1 MKKYSRLRAVID
13 LDAVMYNMEMMHA
26 NIEKG
31 TKMVVVIKTDGYG
44 HGAVPISRML
54 EDVDYV
60 WGYAAATLDEGVVL
74 RKAGIQKPILCLG
87 CIFPD
92 QLEEMI
98 RHEIRMTTYSYE
110 LAKLADETAY
120 RMGKKAYLHIKIDTG
135 MSRLGFPVAK
145 ESVEEI
151 LKIGRLVYTD
161 CEGMFTHFSKADE
174 TDKTTTLEQIRAFL
188 WMKEHLAAEGMEFT
202 YYHCANSAS
211 IIDMPKLGMNLE
223 RAGISTYG
231 LYPSDEVNK
240 EAVPLRPAMELIAH
254 VTYVKWI
261 EKGTEVSYGGTFV
274 APKRMQIATIPTVR
288 QNLRY
293 SPDSALE
300 NDSIEG
306 VADPRRRREF
316 VSCANLSAVSLV

>member
-60 WGYAAATLDEGVVL
+60 WGYAVATLDEGVVL

-92 QLEEMI
+92 QMEEMI

-202 YYHCANSAS
+202 YYHCANIS
-211 IIDMPKLGMNLE
+211 IIMYIPNLV
-223 RAGISTYG
+223 
-231 LYPSDEVNK
+231 VN
-240 EAVPLRPAMELIAH
+240 L
-254 VTYVKWI
+254 
-261 EKGTEVSYGGTFV
+261 
-274 APKRMQIATIPTVR
+274 
-288 QNLRY
+288 
-293 SPDSALE
+293 
-300 NDSIEG
+300 
-306 VADPRRRREF
+306 
-316 VSCANLSAVSLV
+316 